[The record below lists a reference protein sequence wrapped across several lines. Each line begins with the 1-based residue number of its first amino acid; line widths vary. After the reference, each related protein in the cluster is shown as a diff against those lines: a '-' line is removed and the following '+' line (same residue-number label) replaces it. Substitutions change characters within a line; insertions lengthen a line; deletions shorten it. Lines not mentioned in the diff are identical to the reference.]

1 MNTYFN
7 KVVFENYGHKN
18 ISDKNNFLKN
28 NYLKTF
34 NTNPIREYENNK
46 VKND

>member
-7 KVVFENYGHKN
+7 KAVFENYGHKN
-18 ISDKNNFLKN
+18 ITDKNNFLKN

-46 VKND
+46 VKSD